1 MEADWFFLSPQ
12 NQDAKDLLAA
22 ALTHPSLL
30 LTAHWLLCPISMAPF
45 AVALSR
51 KGEVQ
56 VISKGVIVCCGGNS
70 GEMNRKP

>member
-1 MEADWFFLSPQ
+1 MEADWFFLPPQ
-12 NQDAKDLLAA
+12 NQVAKGHLVT

-30 LTAHWLLCPISMAPF
+30 LTAHWLLCPFSMAPS

-56 VISKGVIVCCGGNS
+56 VISKGMIVCCGGNS
-70 GEMNRKP
+70 REMNGKP